1 MRPIDGVM
9 SPRVDGVISPR
20 VDGREGAPADRAVAT
35 EFEAMMLRGMV
46 EAMHRSARIADEE
59 AGGQLVDH
67 LIVDALADNL
77 AKAGGIGLAEMVAG
91 AGDEPHVVPSTEGQ
105 LRLERWVKQGAVED
119 GADAGERWS
128 PPGDNVADP
137 I

>member
-1 MRPIDGVM
+1 PGRRGAWARGHPAGAGVGGGPARGAGGGDVRPIDGVM

-77 AKAGGIGLAEMVAG
+77 AKAGGIGLA
-91 AGDEPHVVPSTEGQ
+91 
-105 LRLERWVKQGAVED
+105 
-119 GADAGERWS
+119 
-128 PPGDNVADP
+128 
-137 I
+137 